1 MTAVVAAVALALVAA
16 LVVLVD
22 VKPWRRP
29 TRVLEVRVTVDTQAF
44 REAMI
49 RAGASFRVAGAAFA
63 RMAPTVAQASTRL
76 EQLGQALWRIE
87 YQRTKDLPAPADP
100 CPFPRLRVVRW
111 LP

>member
-1 MTAVVAAVALALVAA
+1 MTAVLAAVVLALVAA

-29 TRVLEVRVTVDTQAF
+29 RTLTVRITVDTAAYDATMA
-44 REAMI
+44 RVVD
-49 RAGASFRVAGAAFA
+49 SFR
-63 RMAPTVAQASTRL
+63 PY
-76 EQLGQALWRIE
+76 E
-87 YQRTKDLPAPADP
+87 RTKDVPAPADP

>member
-1 MTAVVAAVALALVAA
+1 MSAVLAAVALALVAA

-29 TRVLEVRVTVDTQAF
+29 RTLTVRITVDTAAYDAAMARVVDRF
-44 REAMI
+44 RPLFDAW
-49 RAGASFRVAGAAFA
+49 AHTGPGF
-63 RMAPTVAQASTRL
+63 AQAATRM
-76 EQLGQALWRIE
+76 EQLGRVLWRDAYE
-87 YQRTKDLPAPADP
+87 RTKDVPAPADP